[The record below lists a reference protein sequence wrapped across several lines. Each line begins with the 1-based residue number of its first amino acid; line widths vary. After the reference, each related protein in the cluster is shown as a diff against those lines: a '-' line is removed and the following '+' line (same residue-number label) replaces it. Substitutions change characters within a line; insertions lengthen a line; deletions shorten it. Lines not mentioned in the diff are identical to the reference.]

1 MSMRQWMKERTARVV
16 AVLFG
21 LSLLLTACDA
31 DSVLEP
37 LADLAPRPAAAD
49 DGGAGSEGRADAS
62 EQWRTPTQP
71 SGDDSSESS
80 GDEPYINPNEHI
92 ANLRIPE
99 TSPELDRERTE
110 KRPDPDTDEA
120 DDASPAPDD
129 AATSEE
135 PADQPDEPEETAQP
149 RDSDS
154 ATGGNEKSAD
164 AGDESGDLS
173 SIEQKVFDLLNA
185 ARRAAGLSPLRLDDE
200 LSQGS
205 RAWSGRMATEGFF
218 EHDTGGNFAENI
230 AYGYPT
236 AAAVHR
242 GWMESDG
249 HRDNRMNGSYTRYG
263 IGVYERGDTLYY
275 TERFQ

>member
-1 MSMRQWMKERTARVV
+1 MRHWMKERTARVV

-37 LADLAPRPAAAD
+37 LADLAPPPAAAD
-49 DGGAGSEGRADAS
+49 DDGAAAEGQADAS
-62 EQWRTPTQP
+62 ERAGSPTQD
-71 SGDDSSESS
+71 SADDSSESA
-80 GDEPYINPNEHI
+80 GDEPYINPNEHV

-99 TSPELDRERTE
+99 TSLELDRKGTE
-110 KRPDPDTDEA
+110 KRPDTDEA
-120 DDASPAPDD
+120 DEASPAPDD
-129 AATSEE
+129 DAAASEE
-135 PADQPDEPEETAQP
+135 PAEQPDEPEETAEP
-149 RDSDS
+149 RDGDT
-154 ATGGNEKSAD
+154 ATGDNEKSAND
-164 AGDESGDLS
+164 GDESGDLS
-173 SIEQKVFDLLNA
+173 SIEQEVFDLLNA
-185 ARRAAGLSPLRLDDE
+185 ARRTAGLSPLRLDDE
-200 LSQGS
+200 LAQGS
-205 RAWSGRMATEGFF
+205 RAWSRRMATEGFF

-249 HRDNRMNGSYTRYG
+249 HRDNRMNGGYTHYG
-263 IGVYERGDTLYY
+263 IGIFELGDTLYY